1 MGYTG
6 VVLDRFNCLT
16 GLSFMTYYFRYNT
29 QLNLKFTLSSVIWLF
44 LRSVKTNAPSS
55 HELCYPESPLFFV
68 GPTAQLCRV
77 LFRPSLE
84 EALAKDLGST
94 DGRSTVI
101 PDV

>member
-1 MGYTG
+1 MDYMGVG
-6 VVLDRFNCLT
+6 LDRFDCIT
-16 GLSFMTYYFRYNT
+16 CLSFMTYYFRCNT
-29 QLNLKFTLSSVIWLF
+29 KIKFKIQSILLWLF
-44 LRSVKTNAPSS
+44 LRPVKTNAPSS
-55 HELCYPESPLFFV
+55 HELCYPEFPLFSV

-101 PDV
+101 PD